1 MKNNSPSQFK
11 SLAKKISLV
20 EIVILLTLI
29 LMWISTFYLMH
40 TQRIK
45 HVVKMV
51 SLQEKILNLAQDQ
64 LRAGATASDIS
75 WPFNGVFA
83 YMIIEDSEIIATDVE
98 GLNGKNLSIKEAFG
112 TYMNASEM
120 MKQLRIN
127 SDGTDWIRLDKL
139 SPKQWLSWRIME
151 GTPYTIAII
160 SDEDALL
167 DIAGYHGYRL
177 LLLICACLFSAL
189 LLLALIWALSWL
201 RLSAV
206 KDLLKN
212 S

>member
-1 MKNNSPSQFK
+1 
-11 SLAKKISLV
+11 
-20 EIVILLTLI
+20 
-29 LMWISTFYLMH
+29 
-40 TQRIK
+40 
-45 HVVKMV
+45 
-51 SLQEKILNLAQDQ
+51 LQ
-64 LRAGATASDIS
+64 AGASASDIS

-83 YMIIEDSEIIATDVE
+83 YMIIEGSEIVATDIE
-98 GLNGKNLSIKEAFG
+98 SLNGKNFSIKDAFG
-112 TYMNASEM
+112 TYMHSSEV
-120 MKQLRIN
+120 MKQLRMDR
-127 SDGTDWIRLDKL
+127 DGTDWIRLDKL

-201 RLSAV
+201 RLSALRELQ
-206 KDLLKN
+206 KD

>member
-1 MKNNSPSQFK
+1 MKNNTPAQFK
-11 SLAKKISLV
+11 SLAKKISTV
-20 EIVILLTLI
+20 EIVILLVLI
-29 LMWISTFYLMH
+29 LLWISTFYLMH

-112 TYMNASEM
+112 TYMHASEV
-120 MKQLRIN
+120 MKQLRMDR
-127 SDGTDWIRLDKL
+127 DGTDWIRLDKL
-139 SPKQWLSWRIME
+139 SPKQWLSWRILE

-160 SDEDALL
+160 SDEDNLL
-167 DIAGYHGYRL
+167 EIAGYHGYRL